1 MSLVGLMIILMCVR
15 RIPGKLRQFVLD
27 LHSGKLHR
35 EFHHGPDPTDSTP
48 GQVRTPHKHT
58 STPSLCVYKT
68 VSLQSYR
75 ELCVCVYINVLFHQE
90 INEVASNPPE
100 SSFQKLAPS
109 ETRYTL
115 LRDRD
120 ELWPQ
125 RLYHKP
131 DLWPTTPWH
140 APESVSRVRTGQR
153 DGTATPQLTPNTLNG
168 EREEEERIRKTR
180 E

>member
-1 MSLVGLMIILMCVR
+1 MCV
-15 RIPGKLRQFVLD
+15 GSLGSWGSLFW
-27 LHSGKLHR
+27 
-35 EFHHGPDPTDSTP
+35 
-48 GQVRTPHKHT
+48 T
-58 STPSLCVYKT
+58 STLG
-68 VSLQSYR
+68 SYTESSTTAQTR
-75 ELCVCVYINVLFHQE
+75 QTAHLDRSEHLTSILVHRHYVCIKRCHCSRTGSCVCVYINVLFHQE
-90 INEVASNPPE
+90 DGEVASNPPE